1 MFFLVSKPVIE
12 LLQQRHDKLCARN
25 PDKRME
31 RLLFREILHQEFDI
45 TGDMIMDRSKNQCFI
60 SETIAYLD
68 PSILILERSNV
79 SQMQLKNV
87 CQVVFI
93 IKIIFQFSNRVI
105 QKDSG
110 IGFV

>member
-1 MFFLVSKPVIE
+1 MCFFLVSKPVIE

-87 CQVVFI
+87 CQVVF
-93 IKIIFQFSNRVI
+93 KSC
-105 QKDSG
+105 
-110 IGFV
+110 FVSKHSYHLSEKK